1 MFCVH
6 FGAPHCKDSK
16 SLEHFQRR
24 ALKLVKGLEHKT
36 YEGRLRELGFFS
48 LEKRRLRGGL
58 IALPSCLK
66 GGCSEVGVGLFSQII
81 VIGQEVMA

>member
-1 MFCVH
+1 M
-6 FGAPHCKDSK
+6 
-16 SLEHFQRR
+16 EHFQRR
-24 ALKLVKGLEHKT
+24 ALKPVKGLEHKT